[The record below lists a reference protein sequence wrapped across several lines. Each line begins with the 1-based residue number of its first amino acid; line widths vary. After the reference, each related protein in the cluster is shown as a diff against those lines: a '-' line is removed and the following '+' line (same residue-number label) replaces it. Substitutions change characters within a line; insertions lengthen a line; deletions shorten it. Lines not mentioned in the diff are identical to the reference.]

1 MILTGRLLAA
11 ASLIPKGKTI
21 ADIGTDHGYLPVYA
35 CKQKW
40 IPRAIAADIVP
51 GPLQAAIAHVQGA
64 GLAAM
69 IECRLGDGLT
79 CIRPGEVDGAVI
91 CGMGGPLMVRILQQS
106 PVVWKSMQFLILQ
119 PQSHTGVLRH
129 FLYTQTWHLE
139 EETILMD
146 DGRLYELMRAVPGK
160 AEPLP
165 EWMYEVGPINWQR
178 KNPLLLRKIQLLV
191 EQKTRICQGLK
202 KSRGDKSQQIQMLE
216 DEITSWEDKT
226 CQLQ

>member
-129 FLYTQTWHLE
+129 FLYTQNWHVE

-191 EQKTRICQGLK
+191 EQKTRICQGIK

-216 DEITSWEDKT
+216 DEITSWEDKK

>member
-1 MILTGRLLAA
+1 MILTGRLLTA

-129 FLYTQTWHLE
+129 FLYTQNWHVE

-216 DEITSWEDKT
+216 DEITSWEDKK

>member
-11 ASLIPKGKTI
+11 ASLIPQGRTI

-35 CKQKW
+35 CEQKR
-40 IPRAIAADIVP
+40 IPRAIAADIVS

-64 GLAAM
+64 GLADV

-79 CIRPGEVDGAVI
+79 CIQPGEVDGAVI

-106 PVVWKSMQFLILQ
+106 PAVWKSMQFLILQ
-119 PQSHTGVLRH
+119 PQSHSGVLRH
-129 FLYTQTWHLE
+129 FLYTQGWHIE
-139 EETILMD
+139 EETLLVD

-160 AEPLP
+160 AELLP
-165 EWMYEVGPINWQR
+165 DWMYEVGPINWQR
-178 KNPLLLRKIQLLV
+178 KNPLLRRKIQLLV
-191 EQKTRICQGLK
+191 EQKMRICQGLK
-202 KSRGDKSQQIQMLE
+202 KSCDDKSQQIRMLE

>member
-129 FLYTQTWHLE
+129 FLYTQNWHVE

-216 DEITSWEDKT
+216 DEITSWEDKK